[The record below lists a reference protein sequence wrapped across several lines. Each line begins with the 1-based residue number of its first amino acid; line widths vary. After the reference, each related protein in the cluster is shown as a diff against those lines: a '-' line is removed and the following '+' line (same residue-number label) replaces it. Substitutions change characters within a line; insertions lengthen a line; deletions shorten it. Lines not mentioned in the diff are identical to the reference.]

1 MHKNTIQEKT
11 NTTSNKN
18 GDLQSIGDDNG
29 DDVMMVHSEL
39 SEVYPRPSLS
49 PSDQA
54 PPPRDHPPSSHR
66 HPQEYQSDAVCV
78 CVSVCVCVCGVGTRK
93 LGDIIIHHDIVVV
106 KKERLNTSTSRIA
119 QWDNLVTCT

>member
-29 DDVMMVHSEL
+29 NDVMMVHSEL
-39 SEVYPRPSLS
+39 SEVCPRLSLS

-54 PPPRDHPPSSHR
+54 PPPRDHPLSSHC

-78 CVSVCVCVCGVGTRK
+78 YVYVCVCMCVCMRVRVCMCVCVCVCVW
-93 LGDIIIHHDIVVV
+93 
-106 KKERLNTSTSRIA
+106 SRHS
-119 QWDNLVTCT
+119 